1 MTMLRSEQT
10 TLLLEQDRRVLN
22 PSEVNLAATL
32 LDQNCRTLLLIAPTS
47 GCGTTTCAL
56 SMARQLAGS
65 VKGKLLLVD
74 AGPSATGLSSR
85 LGMAADR
92 GLFELLQSQHPEG
105 ELRHCIQRHPELPFD
120 LLPLGQ
126 PSVAAGRLTAEDL
139 QYLFDCLA
147 ARYRFVVI
155 DAEAV
160 YGGSSG
166 LILAA
171 MADAVALVVRAEETR
186 WEVAQAAVQRLRQAN
201 ARLLGSVLNA
211 RRLYLPKWLY
221 RLL

>member
-1 MTMLRSEQT
+1 MAFS
-10 TLLLEQDRRVLN
+10 
-22 PSEVNLAATL
+22 PSEVNLAATV
-32 LDQNCRTLLLIAPTS
+32 LDQSCRTLLLIAPTS
-47 GCGTTTCAL
+47 GCGTTTSAL
-56 SMARQLAGS
+56 SMARQLANS
-65 VKGKLLLVD
+65 AKGKLLLVD
-74 AGPSATGLSSR
+74 ASPSATGLSSR

-92 GLFELLQSQHPEG
+92 GLFELLQSPHPEG

-120 LLPLGQ
+120 LLPLGL
-126 PSVAAGRLTAEDL
+126 PSAAAGRFTAEDL
-139 QYLFDCLA
+139 QYLLDCLA

-160 YGGSSG
+160 YSGTSG
-166 LILAA
+166 LTLAA

-201 ARLLGSVLNA
+201 AKLLGSVLNA
-211 RRLYLPKWLY
+211 RRFYMPKWLY

>member
-10 TLLLEQDRRVLN
+10 TLLLEQDHRVLP
-22 PSEVNLAATL
+22 PSEVNLAATV
-32 LDQNCRTLLLIAPTS
+32 LDQSCRTLLLIAPTS
-47 GCGTTTCAL
+47 GCGTTTSAL
-56 SMARQLAGS
+56 SMARQLANS
-65 VKGKLLLVD
+65 AKGKLLLVD
-74 AGPSATGLSSR
+74 ASPSATGLSSR

-92 GLFELLQSQHPEG
+92 GLFELLQSPHPEG

-120 LLPLGQ
+120 LLPLGL
-126 PSVAAGRLTAEDL
+126 PSAAAGRFTAEDL
-139 QYLFDCLA
+139 QYLLDCLA

-160 YGGSSG
+160 YSGTSG
-166 LILAA
+166 LTLAA

-201 ARLLGSVLNA
+201 AKLLGSVLNA
-211 RRLYLPKWLY
+211 RRLYMPKWLY

>member
-1 MTMLRSEQT
+1 MLRSEQT
-10 TLLLEQDRRVLN
+10 TLLLEQDHRVLP
-22 PSEVNLAATL
+22 PSEVNLAATV
-32 LDQNCRTLLLIAPTS
+32 LDQSCRTLLLIAPTS
-47 GCGTTTCAL
+47 GCGTTTSAL
-56 SMARQLAGS
+56 SMARQLANS
-65 VKGKLLLVD
+65 AKGKLLLVD
-74 AGPSATGLSSR
+74 ASPSATGLSSR

-92 GLFELLQSQHPEG
+92 GLFELLQSPHPEG

-120 LLPLGQ
+120 LLPLGL
-126 PSVAAGRLTAEDL
+126 PSAAAGRFTAEDL
-139 QYLFDCLA
+139 QYLLDCLA

-160 YGGSSG
+160 YSGTSG
-166 LILAA
+166 LTLAA

-201 ARLLGSVLNA
+201 AKLLGSVLNA
-211 RRLYLPKWLY
+211 RRLYMPKWLY